1 LADFI
6 YDNIFLVSAFIFLFV
21 LIINLE
27 IKTTFSRVKKLTI
40 DEMTSL
46 INGSKVL
53 LIDIRTSD
61 EYNNGHIANA
71 KNFTLDKLSTIKAS
85 KQDYII
91 TYAKTDSEA
100 IKAAKLINDT
110 GFENVCY
117 LDGGINSWIENNMPL
132 SGEVNG

>member
-1 LADFI
+1 MADFI

-71 KNFTLDKLSTIKAS
+71 KNFTLDKLSTIQAS

>member
-1 LADFI
+1 
-6 YDNIFLVSAFIFLFV
+6 
-21 LIINLE
+21 
-27 IKTTFSRVKKLTI
+27 
-40 DEMTSL
+40 MTSL

-71 KNFTLDKLSTIKAS
+71 KNYTLDKLPTIKAS

>member
-1 LADFI
+1 MADFI

-71 KNFTLDKLSTIKAS
+71 KNYTLDKLPTIKAS

-132 SGEVNG
+132 SGDVNG